1 MEAFIRLKEQGKIR
15 AAGVCNHTAEE
26 MKQAEEDIC
35 LTANKLVYGMLDRR
49 IEKDVI
55 PYCLEKK
62 KSILA
67 YRSLQRGLLT
77 GRDLPK
83 FLGPAE
89 PYREVAFYEPENIS
103 RIRSFLDNI
112 RPIANDHGADVTQLC
127 IRWAM
132 DQAGISAVLLAA
144 SSAEQIVYDAKA
156 MDILLSEG
164 EMNAIDGFLAELEST
179 LELEPKAE
187 ALAANPS

>member
-1 MEAFIRLKEQGKIR
+1 
-15 AAGVCNHTAEE
+15 
-26 MKQAEEDIC
+26 
-35 LTANKLVYGMLDRR
+35 
-49 IEKDVI
+49 
-55 PYCLEKK
+55 
-62 KSILA
+62 
-67 YRSLQRGLLT
+67 
-77 GRDLPK
+77 
-83 FLGPAE
+83 
-89 PYREVAFYEPENIS
+89 
-103 RIRSFLDNI
+103 
-112 RPIANDHGADVTQLC
+112 
-127 IRWAM
+127 M